1 MKNILFIF
9 AISLSF
15 LACTKTDKSTPE
27 QITGKNE
34 TPKALET
41 PDSDG
46 SSFQLKRGQDLLNQ
60 VYYELAEKRL
70 DLQEIES
77 LIDKVRETGTDLQD
91 DYSKFSGKS
100 ERYYN
105 SAANQVRQVKDSL
118 LRTRIMQMLETSK
131 NRNKAKSA
139 QLDNIIRTLAQKQA
153 SIEDYHIALKVAVTL
168 PAIEDFQDRN
178 FPNTASYANH
188 TKQQD
193 SVILKMGKII
203 K

>member
-1 MKNILFIF
+1 MKYLLFIF
-9 AISLSF
+9 VISLSF
-15 LACTKTDKSTPE
+15 FACKKTDKSTSA
-27 QITGKNE
+27 QITGKKE
-34 TPKALET
+34 TPKALENT
-41 PDSDG
+41 DSEY

-60 VYYELAEKRL
+60 VYYELAEKRP

-77 LIDKVRETGTDLQD
+77 LIDQSRELGVDLQD

-100 ERYYN
+100 EQYYN

-131 NRNKAKSA
+131 TRNNAKSA
-139 QLDNIIRTLAQKQA
+139 QLNNLIHVISQKQA
-153 SIEDYHIALKVAVTL
+153 SIDDYYIALKVAVTL

-178 FPNTASYANH
+178 LPNTALYADY

-193 SVILKMGKII
+193 SVILKMMKII

>member
-1 MKNILFIF
+1 MKYLLFIF
-9 AISLSF
+9 VIGLSF
-15 LACTKTDKSTPE
+15 FACKKSDKSTPE

-34 TPKALET
+34 TPKALEST
-41 PDSDG
+41 DSDG

-60 VYYELAEKRL
+60 VYYELAEKRP
-70 DLQEIES
+70 DLKEIES
-77 LIDKVRETGTDLQD
+77 LIDKSRESGTDLQD

-105 SAANQVRQVKDSL
+105 SAAYQVRQVKDSL
-118 LRTRIMQMLETSK
+118 LRTRIMQILETSK
-131 NRNKAKSA
+131 NRNNAKSA
-139 QLDNIIRTLAQKQA
+139 QLNNLIHVISQKQA

-178 FPNTASYANH
+178 LPNTAPYANY

-193 SVILKMGKII
+193 SVILKMKKII

>member
-1 MKNILFIF
+1 MKYLLFTF
-9 AISLSF
+9 VISLSF
-15 LACTKTDKSTPE
+15 FACTKTDKSTPA

-41 PDSDG
+41 TDSDG

-60 VYYELAEKRL
+60 VYYELAEKRP

-77 LIDKVRETGTDLQD
+77 LIDKSRESGSDLQD

-105 SAANQVRQVKDSL
+105 SVANQVLQVKDSL
-118 LRTRIMQMLETSK
+118 LRTRILQMLETSK
-131 NRNKAKSA
+131 IRNKAKSA
-139 QLDNIIRTLAQKQA
+139 QLDNLIRTIAQKQT

-168 PAIEDFQDRN
+168 PAIEDFQERN
-178 FPNTASYANH
+178 LPNSASYADH

-193 SVILKMGKII
+193 SVMLKMKKII